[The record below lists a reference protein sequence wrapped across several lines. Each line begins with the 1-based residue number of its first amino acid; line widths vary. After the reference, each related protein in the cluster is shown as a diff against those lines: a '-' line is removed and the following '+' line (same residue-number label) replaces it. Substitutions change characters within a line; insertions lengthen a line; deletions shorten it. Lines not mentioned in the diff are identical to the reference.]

1 MSIRA
6 EIAPVILLGEFGLLE
21 APKGFV
27 LGHPANVKL
36 GNYAVQGYQ
45 EYPWEMAYC
54 HTYELKDATQPHM
67 VKLNQWNGTVA
78 QVWGNGE
85 KAGSIAYPPYQLE
98 VTKYLQSGKNSIEI
112 RLIGSMGN
120 LYSPHYSQSMG
131 IMGPWMWNGI
141 QEQLPGAQYRSFN
154 YGLAEDFRL
163 MY

>member
-1 MSIRA
+1 METR
-6 EIAPVILLGEFGLLE
+6 GFGLPGYTNMRYPLTNQPPLIRDRDLGTADYNPVSSYRTTFTVPE
-21 APKGFV
+21 SWAGRSVV
-27 LGHPANVKL
+27 LRFDGV
-36 GNYAVQGYQ
+36 YS
-45 EYPWEMAYC
+45 AY
-54 HTYELKDATQPHM
+54 D
-67 VKLNQWNGTVA
+67 
-78 QVWGNGE
+78 VWVNGE

-120 LYSPHYSQSMG
+120 LYGPHYSQSMG

-154 YGLAEDFRL
+154 YGLEEDFRL